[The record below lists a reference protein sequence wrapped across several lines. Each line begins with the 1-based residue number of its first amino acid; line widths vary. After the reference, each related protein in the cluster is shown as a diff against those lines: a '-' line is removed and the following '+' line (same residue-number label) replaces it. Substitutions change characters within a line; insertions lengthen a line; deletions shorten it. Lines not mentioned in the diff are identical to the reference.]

1 MNEEL
6 KSVITK
12 AGGPPGLSLVVVKN
26 EKVVFSEGYGLVDG
40 PRNIPA
46 SPETVYHWWSM
57 TKVPTAIAVLQLQER
72 GMLHIDDPALE
83 HLPFF
88 EVEYPD
94 DAEGVVTIKHL
105 MNHSSGLPD
114 ASLPKPGR
122 VWIRH
127 EHDPPVNQTELIR
140 SELPNYNTL
149 RFEPG
154 IHGEYS
160 NTGFMVLGAIIEE
173 ATGMAYED
181 YVAENILRPLKMSR
195 TDFVYTEEMIQLAA
209 VGSHSDPDGSWEE
222 TLRTVIP
229 DFDSYVREK
238 VDGRFWFNRYYTDQS
253 STSGLIGPAT
263 DAARL
268 AMMYLNGGELDGE
281 RILSAESVA
290 KMTHEGH
297 VKAKSP
303 RSERYAE
310 TWRGLGWASIAREDG
325 RLWVEHIGGGA
336 GFGTS
341 MRLYPEEGL
350 GVILMANDTNIHR
363 DIIADYVASL
373 EWA

>member
-6 KSVITK
+6 MSVISK
-12 AGGPPGLSLVVVKN
+12 SGDPPGLSLVVVKN
-26 EKVVFSEGYGLVDG
+26 EKVVFCEGFGLADG

-46 SPETVYHWWSM
+46 TPDTVYPWWSM
-57 TKVPTAIAVLQLQER
+57 TKVPTAMAILRLQEHEV
-72 GMLHIDDPALE
+72 LDIEAPVSE
-83 HLPFF
+83 YLPFF
-88 EVEYPD
+88 DVTYPT

-122 VWIRH
+122 LWIRR
-127 EHDPPVNQTELIR
+127 EHYPPINQTELIR

-154 IHGEYS
+154 THGEYS
-160 NTGFMVLGAIIEE
+160 NTGFMVLGAIIE
-173 ATGMAYED
+173 AVSGKAYED
-181 YVAENILRPLKMSR
+181 YVVENFLRPLKMSF
-195 TDFVYTEEMIQLAA
+195 TDFVYTEDMIQLAA
-209 VGSHSDPDGSWEE
+209 VGSHSDPDGSWEKS
-222 TLRTVIP
+222 LRTVIP

-238 VDGRFWFNRYYTDQS
+238 VDGRFWFRRYYTDQS

-263 DAARL
+263 DVARL
-268 AMMYLNGGELDGE
+268 TMMYLNGGELDGE
-281 RILSAESVA
+281 RVLSLESVA
-290 KMTHEGH
+290 KMTNEGY
-297 VKAKSP
+297 VKIKDP
-303 RSERYAE
+303 PSERYAD
-310 TWRGLGWASIAREDG
+310 TWRGLGWATIAREGG

-350 GVILMANDTNIHR
+350 GIILMANDTNIHR
-363 DIIADYVASL
+363 DVIVDYVASL
-373 EWA
+373 NW

>member
-6 KSVITK
+6 TSVITE
-12 AGGPPGLSLVVVKN
+12 AGDPPGLSLVVVKN
-26 EKVVFSEGYGLVDG
+26 KKVVFSEGFGLADG

-46 SPETVYHWWSM
+46 TPDTVYHWWSM
-57 TKVPTAIAVLQLQER
+57 TKVPTAIAFLLLQER
-72 GMLHIDDPALE
+72 DMLDIDAPVSE
-83 HLPFF
+83 YLPFF
-88 EVEYPD
+88 DVRYPT
-94 DAEGVVTIKHL
+94 DAGGVVTIKHL

-122 VWIRH
+122 VWIRR

-154 IHGEYS
+154 THGEYS
-160 NTGFMVLGAIIEE
+160 NTGFMVLGAVIEVV
-173 ATGMAYED
+173 TGMAYED
-181 YVAENILRPLKMSR
+181 YVVENILRPLKMSH
-195 TDFVYTEEMIQLAA
+195 TDFVYTEDMIQLAA

-222 TLRTVIP
+222 SLRAVIS

-263 DAARL
+263 DVARL

-281 RILSAESVA
+281 RILSSESVA
-290 KMTHEGH
+290 KMTYEGH
-297 VKAKSP
+297 VMVKNP
-303 RSERYAE
+303 PSERYAD
-310 TWRGLGWASIAREDG
+310 TWRGLGWASITRENG

-350 GVILMANDTNIHR
+350 GVIMMANDTNIHR
-363 DIIADYVASL
+363 DIIVDHVASL
-373 EWA
+373 DW

>member
-6 KSVITK
+6 FSVIMK
-12 AGGPPGLSLVVVKN
+12 AGDPPGLSLGVVK
-26 EKVVFSEGYGLVDG
+26 KDRIVFSEGFGIADG
-40 PRNIPA
+40 PRNTPA
-46 SPETVYHWWSM
+46 TPDTVYHWWSM

-72 GMLHIDDPALE
+72 EMLDIDDPVSKY
-83 HLPFF
+83 LPFF
-88 EVEYPD
+88 DVKHPT
-94 DAEGVVTIKHL
+94 DAEGVVAVKHL

-122 VWIRH
+122 IWIRH

-140 SELPNYNTL
+140 SELPDYDTL

-154 IHGEYS
+154 THGEYT
-160 NTGFMVLGAIIEE
+160 NTGYMVLGAVIE
-173 ATGMAYED
+173 AVTGMAYED
-181 YVAENILRPLKMSR
+181 YVVENILRPLRMSR
-195 TDFVYTEEMIQLAA
+195 TGFVYTEDMIKLAA

-222 TLRTVIP
+222 SLRPVIP

-263 DAARL
+263 DVARL

-281 RILSAESVA
+281 RVLSSESVA
-290 KMTHEGH
+290 KMTYEGH
-297 VKAKSP
+297 VRVKDP
-303 RSERYAE
+303 PSERYAD
-310 TWRGLGWASIAREDG
+310 TWRGLGWASVAREGG

-363 DIIADYVASL
+363 DVIVDHVASL
-373 EWA
+373 DW